1 MQSTLRCIFR
11 NNNAHSEKKYDCAK
25 FRTFCSF
32 VWNVLDCLL
41 MKKSETCI
49 HFFTPHHRCEVILHT
64 DIISHCLGM
73 SYYVNFL
80 EGLDSNEFHIK
91 WRFGT
96 ILKKWKSWGPFRSY
110 QLNSTANSAHFAWFL
125 GKWAKLAVV
134 FCW

>member
-80 EGLDSNEFHIK
+80 EGLGSNEFHIR

-96 ILKKWKSWGPFRSY
+96 HGRNPTSY
-110 QLNSTANSAHFAWFL
+110 QLPAKQHCQFSPFAQFL
-125 GKWAKLAVV
+125 GKWAKLAVL
-134 FCW
+134 FSW